1 MENRTFKEIL
11 AQLEGAFNKRFT
23 DEQQRL
29 WVSRYAKW
37 PLEKFARVVDLAID
51 QCDKFPTIA
60 AFNAIG
66 ASVHGLDQKTA
77 VGSRCEMCDSYP
89 NEPKGVV
96 TALKDGYRTCFR
108 CHCCTNWAGRYS
120 ERIPVW
126 SNACLKAG
134 YALEDTRED
143 RNFKRVDL
151 KKISDLVRSIEVEK
165 DEKNKEW
172 DRKRSLHDDEY
183 RELFGG
189 M

>member
-1 MENRTFKEIL
+1 METRTFKSIFGD
-11 AQLEGAFNKRFT
+11 LEMAFNKKNT
-23 DEQQRL
+23 EEQFKL
-29 WVSRYAKW
+29 WYMRYKKW
-37 PLEKFARVVDLAID
+37 SLEKFARVVELAID
-51 QCDKFPTIA
+51 QCERFPTIA

-66 ASVHGLDQKTA
+66 ATVHGLDQKTA
-77 VGSRCEMCDSYP
+77 IGTRCEMCDSYP

-96 TALKDGYRTCFR
+96 TAIKDGYKTCFR

-126 SNACLKAG
+126 SNAYLKAG
-134 YALEDTRED
+134 YELEDLRED

-172 DRKRSLHDDEY
+172 ERKRSLHDDEF

-189 M
+189 E